1 MFMRATFTPVVVHFG
16 FHFYILAAAA
26 IREASSSMSQLEKC
40 TKINH
45 KIETPSA
52 KARKSV
58 EGNSKDSKKERLD
71 RYRPAILYDDDDEN
85 TSKPKQEKLI
95 NQDKERIE
103 LERKQ
108 QLDKKKTKKDTPR
121 EEKSK
126 QKMETSADKFKTFL
140 SADSDDKSPNEPNT
154 SNANVSCVEDT
165 DDDVVEVKGNSPA
178 KVDLSD
184 SPEAARSKSPD
195 PEKPRAWKVKNK
207 RQSTSNAES
216 ASKRSRRI
224 SSSSSS
230 SPERDSSNNV
240 QIDRILRDVVFVIS
254 GIQVN
259 ISLRI

>member
-1 MFMRATFTPVVVHFG
+1 MCATFTPVVVHFG

-108 QLDKKKTKKDTPR
+108 QLDKKKTKKDIPR

-140 SADSDDKSPNEPNT
+140 SADSDDKSLNEPNT

-165 DDDVVEVKGNSPA
+165 DDVVEVKGNSPA
-178 KVDLSD
+178 KIDLSD

>member
-1 MFMRATFTPVVVHFG
+1 MSPFLNANAYAGDIYSYAFVYFD

-26 IREASSSMSQLEKC
+26 IREASSSVSQLEKC

-52 KARKSV
+52 KTRKSHD
-58 EGNSKDSKKERLD
+58 GNSENSKKERLN

-103 LERKQ
+103 QERQQ

-126 QKMETSADKFKTFL
+126 QKMEISADKFKKFL
-140 SADSDDKSPNEPNT
+140 SADSDDDSPNEPNT
-154 SNANVSCVEDT
+154 SNANVRCVGNK
-165 DDDVVEVKGNSPA
+165 VNSPA
-178 KVDLSD
+178 KVDLSA
-184 SPEAARSKSPD
+184 SPETSRPKSPD
-195 PEKPRAWKVKNK
+195 PELPRAWKVKNK
-207 RQSTSNAES
+207 RQSTSNDES
-216 ASKRSRRI
+216 ASKRTRI
-224 SSSSSS
+224 SLSSSP
-230 SPERDSSNNV
+230 SPERDSPNTV
-240 QIDRILRDVVFVIS
+240 QIDEILRGVVFVIS

-259 ISLRI
+259 IFR